1 MRLPPGQLALMAPCR
16 ALHTPAAIS
25 LPAPVTVSTISYLVG
40 FVKHHHRSPAP
51 LSAKAS
57 GLAPDLQKSFSVSA
71 NMAERHKFS

>member
-40 FVKHHHRSPAP
+40 FVKHHPQEPCAP
-51 LSAKAS
+51 IRQGIRVGT
-57 GLAPDLQKSFSVSA
+57 GLA
-71 NMAERHKFS
+71 ERFFRIRQHGGAA